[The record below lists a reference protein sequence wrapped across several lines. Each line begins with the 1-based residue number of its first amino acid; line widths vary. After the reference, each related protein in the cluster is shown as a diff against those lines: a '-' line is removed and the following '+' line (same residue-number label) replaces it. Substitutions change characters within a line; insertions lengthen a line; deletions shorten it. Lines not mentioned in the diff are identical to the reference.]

1 MKHLRIILIGALA
14 ALALMAAT
22 AGSASAATLC
32 NTNTSPCGSPFTGML
47 NFELARTAPTTTE
60 DAVLKGTFF
69 GISNTVTCRTGTE
82 DSYVVGGEGSYGTG
96 NTTAN
101 GSPIIG
107 TIDTFAF
114 QNCSNGLGNCT
125 VTIAALPWNVQ
136 ADTVGAIAGADGWM
150 DVTLGVNGASV
161 QCSFG
166 TCVFG
171 SSSTVPNKVRGNIY
185 NAGNANRKDTTG
197 ADAGASQVHFPGV
210 TLTSQTANCTNGTWT
225 GNYAVKQGTT
235 LGSGANVFIK
245 AS

>member
-22 AGSASAATLC
+22 AGSASAAELC
-32 NTNTSPCGSPFTGML
+32 NTNTNPRGSPYTGML
-47 NFELARTAPTTTE
+47 NFELARTTPSTTE

-69 GISNTVTCRTGTE
+69 GLSNTVTCRTGTE
-82 DSYVVGGEGSYGTG
+82 DFYVAGGEGSYGTG
-96 NTTAN
+96 QATSNV
-101 GSPIIG
+101 SIVG

-114 QNCSNGLGNCT
+114 RNCSNGLGNCT
-125 VTIAALPWNVQ
+125 VTIAALPWNVR
-136 ADTVGAIAGADGWM
+136 ADTLGAIVGADGWM
-150 DVTLGVNGASV
+150 DVTIGVNGASV

-171 SSSTVPNKVRGNIY
+171 SSSMVPNTVRGNIY

-197 ADAGASQVHFPGV
+197 ADAAATQVHFPGV
-210 TLTSQTANCTNGTWT
+210 TLTTQTANCTNGTWT
-225 GNYAVKQGTT
+225 GNYAVKQGIF